1 MIAYIP
7 YGKIILVNTECSYTD
22 SRISCLVFD
31 IICIVSRPT
40 RDYVTMRHYLVTN
53 KMGYV
58 ASALTI
64 WNTYGLL
71 LQIGE
76 YHKQSAF
83 TGRILTPQNVT
94 QRNRNNI
101 CIFNNMYRHVSQS
114 ASSLNL
120 YHNIDMISEL
130 THP

>member
-7 YGKIILVNTECSYTD
+7 YGKIILVNTEWSYTD

-40 RDYVTMRHYLVTN
+40 RDYVTVRHYLVTS

-71 LQIGE
+71 IPHPVASEHRWLVKAPRWIHSVPDVSG
-76 YHKQSAF
+76 
-83 TGRILTPQNVT
+83 GRSWRCGCQARL
-94 QRNRNNI
+94 
-101 CIFNNMYRHVSQS
+101 
-114 ASSLNL
+114 
-120 YHNIDMISEL
+120 
-130 THP
+130 